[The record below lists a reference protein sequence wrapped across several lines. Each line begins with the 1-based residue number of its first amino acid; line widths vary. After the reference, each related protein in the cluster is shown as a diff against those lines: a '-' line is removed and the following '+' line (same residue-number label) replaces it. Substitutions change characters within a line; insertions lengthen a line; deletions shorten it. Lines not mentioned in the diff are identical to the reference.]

1 MNVRFKYG
9 ATTVAAFGLVMAL
22 PNVSF
27 AANPDTLVQN
37 SSLWGKLKCLEIE
50 NSSSSNG
57 ARAQIW
63 DCNGQPGAVWRFNR
77 NSDGSYY
84 VVNNKSGKC
93 LEIADSRKDN
103 GAPAQQ
109 WACAGIATQR
119 WFFQFGH
126 IVNANSGKLLETNN
140 GSSANGARV
149 QQWSQAPNDPLY
161 QQWSFG
167 TG

>member
-1 MNVRFKYG
+1 MKIRSRIG
-9 ATTVAAFGLVMAL
+9 AATITAAGLVLAL

-37 SSLWGKLKCLEIE
+37 SSLWGTLKCLEIE
-50 NSSSSNG
+50 NSSTSNG

-63 DCNGQPGAVWRFNR
+63 NCNGQAGALWRFNR

-84 VVNNKSGKC
+84 LVNNKSGKC
-93 LEIADSRKDN
+93 LEIADSRTDN

-109 WACAGIATQR
+109 WTCAGIATQR
-119 WFFQFGH
+119 WIFNSSH
-126 IVNANSGKLLETNN
+126 IYNVNSGKVLETNN
-140 GSSANGARV
+140 GSSANGAQV
-149 QQWSQAPNDPLY
+149 QQWTKASSTLLH
-161 QQWSFG
+161 QQWSYG